1 MPTYDLIIVG
11 GGMTGLA
18 LAAGLADSGLSIAV
32 VEAADQPPH
41 WQQDKLDTRVSALS
55 EASRQ
60 LLDKVGAWQPMQA
73 LRVNPYQ
80 GMRVWDSE
88 GTAEVAFDANEA
100 GVQDLG
106 YLVENSVTQL
116 GLLAAVKDQQNL
128 DWYLGEFSMG
138 LSEPLDASGQRE
150 LKLSSGKVLQAA
162 LIVGADGARSRL
174 REWAGFK
181 TREWDYNHH
190 ALVTSV
196 RTERPHGNAAWQRFH
211 STGPLAFLPMNLQ
224 SDDHW
229 CSIVWSTSPEQASE
243 LLELTEK
250 EFNQRLTQAF
260 EGRLGR
266 VEISEERQIFP
277 LRQRHAV
284 EYIQPGL
291 ALIGDAAHTIHPLA
305 GQGVNLGFMDVAA
318 LTQVLR
324 QAAGGKQPLGSLAV
338 LQKYQQQ
345 RKMDN
350 LAMMALMESFKRL
363 FETQALPVLL
373 LRNLGMKLVN
383 SSTRIKR
390 NMIARALGLKQA
402 A

>member
-1 MPTYDLIIVG
+1 M
-11 GGMTGLA
+11 
-18 LAAGLADSGLSIAV
+18 
-32 VEAADQPPH
+32 
-41 WQQDKLDTRVSALS
+41 
-55 EASRQ
+55 
-60 LLDKVGAWQPMQA
+60 
-73 LRVNPYQ
+73 
-80 GMRVWDSE
+80 
-88 GTAEVAFDANEA
+88 
-100 GVQDLG
+100 
-106 YLVENSVTQL
+106 
-116 GLLAAVKDQQNL
+116 
-128 DWYLGEFSMG
+128 GEFSMG
-138 LSEPLDASGQRE
+138 ISEPQDVSGQRE

-162 LIVGADGARSRL
+162 LIVAADGARSRL

-211 STGPLAFLPMNLQ
+211 ASGPLAFLPMNLQ
-224 SDDHW
+224 GDDHW

-243 LLELTEK
+243 LLELSEK

-260 EGRLGR
+260 EARLGQ

-363 FETQALPVLL
+363 FAVRQLPVLL

-383 SSTRIKR
+383 SSSLIKR
-390 NMIARALGLKQA
+390 KMIARALGLQSLA
-402 A
+402 